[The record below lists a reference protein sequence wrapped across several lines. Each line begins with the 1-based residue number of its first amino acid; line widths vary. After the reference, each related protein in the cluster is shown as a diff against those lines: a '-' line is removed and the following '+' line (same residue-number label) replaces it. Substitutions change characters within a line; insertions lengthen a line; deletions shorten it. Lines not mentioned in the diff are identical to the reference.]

1 MEWRE
6 RERERSEIEIDKSK
20 GNKKKGGKGET
31 ERLINQFMSITRNQP
46 LNEDIAQSEL
56 ELLPVNGIP
65 INTINRL
72 L

>member
-1 MEWRE
+1 MKLT
-6 RERERSEIEIDKSK
+6 SQ
-20 GNKKKGGKGET
+20 KKIKKGKGET
-31 ERLINQFMSITRNQP
+31 ERLINQFMSITWNQP

>member
-1 MEWRE
+1 ME
-6 RERERSEIEIDKSK
+6 RERERGQKLKLTSQKEI
-20 GNKKKGGKGET
+20 KKKGGKGET